1 MEQVVVVRDRHM
13 VADEELGAMMM
24 GSFLR
29 KLCHEPNKPDAIV
42 FYGTGVHLLTEG
54 SQVMDALE
62 VLAGQEVDLIG
73 CGTCVGFYG
82 VRDRIQIG
90 RISDMKEIISVLMR
104 AASVVTL

>member
-1 MEQVVVVRDRHM
+1 MERVVVVRDRHM
-13 VADEELGAMMM
+13 VADGDLGAMLM

-29 KLCHEPNKPDAIV
+29 KLCQEANKPDAII

-62 VLAGQEVDLIG
+62 VLAGQEVDIIG

-82 VRDRIQIG
+82 VKDRVQIG